1 MSNVFDEA
9 GHMAQIEAGMEAYA
23 RDHAKPKI
31 RPGLTKA
38 GSDWIG
44 SPIEVKIIDD
54 DMTQGC
60 ETGAYITIRD
70 ANGENPIEVFIGHI
84 GHGIFIGETDIYAN
98 GLNQS
103 FTTMIVD
110 SEGSV
115 AMIPHQDR
123 DIEWGPAIERRF
135 GMDESGENYEEEIH
149 QLLERANG

>member
-1 MSNVFDEA
+1 MNE
-9 GHMAQIEAGMEAYA
+9 
-23 RDHAKPKI
+23 
-31 RPGLTKA
+31 
-38 GSDWIG
+38 
-44 SPIEVKIIDD
+44 PIEVKYPPDD
-54 DMTQGC
+54 FIQGC
-60 ETGAYITIRD
+60 QTGGYVRIHD
-70 ANGENPIEVFIGHI
+70 ENGENPIEVFIGHI

-110 SEGSV
+110 GEGSV

-135 GMDESGENYEEEIH
+135 GMAESGENYEEEIH

>member
-23 RDHAKPKI
+23 RDHAKPRVAMATQNPPI
-31 RPGLTKA
+31 VVKA
-38 GSDWIG
+38 
-44 SPIEVKIIDD
+44 IDD

-60 ETGAYITIRD
+60 ETGAYVTIRD

-110 SEGSV
+110 GEGSV